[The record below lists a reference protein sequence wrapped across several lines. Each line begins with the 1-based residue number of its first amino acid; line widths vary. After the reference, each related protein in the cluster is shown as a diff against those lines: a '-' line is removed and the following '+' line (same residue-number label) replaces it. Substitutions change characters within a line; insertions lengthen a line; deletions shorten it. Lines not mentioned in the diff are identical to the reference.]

1 MALCWGQRMS
11 VEDYWRL
18 DSLFSIQRMLWN
30 NLLQLWNSKKNHHAP
45 LVHRVTLYQHMY
57 SSAMCTLTK
66 RKQRCCHFI
75 TFYRSINTPF
85 SPSYT
90 RQAMSISVETFE
102 MTLRP
107 CKMMIQITQE
117 TPKWRLIFLRI
128 FADHYWCMIF
138 GYSTLKTRT
147 HKSLYIHSPE

>member
-1 MALCWGQRMS
+1 MALCWGQKMS
-11 VEDYWRL
+11 AEIQWRL
-18 DSLFSIQRMLWN
+18 DSPFQYTKDVMKQPTTI
-30 NLLQLWNSKKNHHAP
+30 WNSKKNHHAP

-85 SPSYT
+85 SHSYT
-90 RQAMSISVETFE
+90 SQAMGISVETFE

-107 CKMMIQITQE
+107 CKMKIQITQE
-117 TPKWRLIFLRI
+117 THIMTSNIHMNLCR
-128 FADHYWCMIF
+128 
-138 GYSTLKTRT
+138 
-147 HKSLYIHSPE
+147 SLLMHDIWLH

>member
-45 LVHRVTLYQHMY
+45 LVHWVTLYQHMY

-138 GYSTLKTRT
+138 GYISLKTRS
-147 HKSLYIHSPE
+147 HKSLYSPK

>member
-1 MALCWGQRMS
+1 MKQPTT
-11 VEDYWRL
+11 
-18 DSLFSIQRMLWN
+18 I
-30 NLLQLWNSKKNHHAP
+30 WNSKKNHHAP

-90 RQAMSISVETFE
+90 RQAMGISVETFE

-107 CKMMIQITQE
+107 CKMKIQITQE
-117 TPKWRLIFLRI
+117 THIMTSNNSYESLQIIIDAWYLATLIWKPDLI
-128 FADHYWCMIF
+128 KVYLLIHLNNM
-138 GYSTLKTRT
+138 
-147 HKSLYIHSPE
+147 IHSKLTYLH